1 VTPTERRLDILAVV
15 QAWPGITAVALAERL
30 GVSERTARRDVEH
43 LRRIGYGI
51 DSDTGRYGG
60 YTLRGGTKL
69 PPLLLDAD
77 EAAAVALGLTADLG
91 VSGLELAAGT
101 ALAKVSEAAP
111 ARARGTLTAVGASAQ
126 AAPDHRQ
133 QASSRVL
140 LALAHACR
148 QRTSVYL
155 GRPGDGQRRRVQP
168 HRLVKVGSRWYLVAC
183 AQGRNAWS
191 LYALARITRVDP
203 AGPGLPTPPPPPDAA
218 DFARAS
224 LATAPRRHQVRV
236 RLHTSADL
244 ARELV
249 GPATA
254 TIDDEGSSCLL
265 TLATDDLDWAARYL
279 VYLNIDFDVVAPPAL
294 TTTLHDLGG
303 WLARRHPA

>member
-1 VTPTERRLDILAVV
+1 MTPTERRLDILAAV
-15 QAWPGITAVALAERL
+15 QAWPGISAVALAERL

-60 YTLRGGTKL
+60 YTLRGGSKL

-126 AAPDHRQ
+126 AAPDHRH

-155 GRPGDGQRRRVQP
+155 AAPRATGSGAAFNRIAW
-168 HRLVKVGSRWYLVAC
+168 SRWA
-183 AQGRNAWS
+183 AGGTWS
-191 LYALARITRVDP
+191 P
-203 AGPGLPTPPPPPDAA
+203 
-218 DFARAS
+218 
-224 LATAPRRHQVRV
+224 
-236 RLHTSADL
+236 
-244 ARELV
+244 
-249 GPATA
+249 
-254 TIDDEGSSCLL
+254 
-265 TLATDDLDWAARYL
+265 
-279 VYLNIDFDVVAPPAL
+279 
-294 TTTLHDLGG
+294 
-303 WLARRHPA
+303 ARRGATPGACTPWPE

>member
-1 VTPTERRLDILAVV
+1 VTPTERRLDILAAV

-111 ARARGTLTAVGASAQ
+111 ARARGTMTAVGASAQ
-126 AAPDHRQ
+126 AAPDHRH

-155 GRPGDGQRRRVQP
+155 ARRGDGRRRRVQP

-183 AQGRNAWS
+183 AQGHNAWS
-191 LYALARITRVDP
+191 LYALARMTRVDP

-249 GPATA
+249 GAATA
-254 TIDDEGSSCLL
+254 TIDDEGASCLL

-279 VYLNIDFDVVAPPAL
+279 VYLNIDFDIVAPAAL